1 MDDYRGELLSWVKD
15 NFKFVLAV
23 EILSAKNA
31 NYTKIKTK
39 DWALSSIFP
48 FSPDS
53 RFSRANIS
61 YFR

>member
-1 MDDYRGELLSWVKD
+1 MDDYRGELLSWIKD

-39 DWALSSIFP
+39 DWALSSILP
-48 FSPDS
+48 NS
-53 RFSRANIS
+53 AN
-61 YFR
+61 